1 MRLPGARAG
10 GLGQAAGGAADDG
23 AGLGGGLVPHQQP
36 LAEHGGLPVLAV
48 HVEGRRCPEDV
59 EPVHENEGSRD
70 GCSQQLNRE
79 REDDILTCVQKS
91 GEHSSLLNI
100 DPKLI

>member
-1 MRLPGARAG
+1 MKELGWQIYRDHRRLNCAASGASAG

-48 HVEGRRCPEDV
+48 HVERRRCPEDV
-59 EPVHENEGSRD
+59 EPVHENEGSGD
-70 GCSQQLNRE
+70 GCSQQLNKE
-79 REDDILTCVQKS
+79 RTTS
-91 GEHSSLLNI
+91 
-100 DPKLI
+100 